1 MRKVLAT
8 GTFDILH
15 PGHLYFLKEA
25 KKYGDVLY
33 VIVARDSMVRHKP
46 KPVIPED
53 QRLEMVSALKPV
65 DFALLGSDSD
75 IFEPVEKIKP
85 DVIVLGYDQKFS
97 EDELGEELRKRGI
110 DAEIVRIGKY
120 EGCELCSTAS
130 IIEKIKRER

>member
-33 VIVARDSMVRHKP
+33 VIVARDSMIRHKP
-46 KPVIPED
+46 KPVIPEE

-75 IFEPVEKIKP
+75 IFEPVEKIRP
-85 DVIVLGYDQKFS
+85 DVIVLGYDQNFS
-97 EDELGEELRKRGI
+97 EDELREELRKRGM